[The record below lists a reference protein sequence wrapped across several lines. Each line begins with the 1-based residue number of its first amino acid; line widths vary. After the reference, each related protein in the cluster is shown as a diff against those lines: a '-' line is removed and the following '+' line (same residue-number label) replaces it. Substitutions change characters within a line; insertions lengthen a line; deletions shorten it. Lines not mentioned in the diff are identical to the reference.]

1 MTSTVSELLRI
12 TKDILNYCLS
22 EEPSEL
28 KRLSGQR
35 CDEKLVQQCSVK
47 VVYNIILELA
57 SDSLRM
63 IEEKRYVSSATLLR
77 SLVEYFMELLFLAKH
92 PDNFKQRELD
102 AKREQQKILNAIE
115 NSKDPAL
122 AKFKTDSKFEP
133 RKSELKNDLKDHSSK
148 TIWDLCDEVEYNWMY
163 DMVYRCLSPV
173 AHPSIVNYS
182 NRYFI
187 KADSSG
193 EVLEYDPAPQLD
205 EKTAIERLVL
215 LSNILVG
222 STERIHHIL
231 PNCNTSVI
239 EAQLEKFVHELE
251 KATPRPL
258 TEQ

>member
-22 EEPSEL
+22 EKHSEL
-28 KRLSGQR
+28 KSLSGQR

-47 VVYNIILELA
+47 VVYSIILELA

-77 SLVEYFMELLFLAKH
+77 SLFEYFMELLFLAKH

-173 AHPSIVNYS
+173 AHPSIIHYS
-182 NRYFI
+182 SRYF

-193 EVLEYDPAPQLD
+193 EVLEYDSAHQLD
-205 EKTAIERLVL
+205 KEGDIRRLVL
-215 LSNILVG
+215 LSNILVN
-222 STERIHHIL
+222 STRCIQHIL

-239 EAQLEKFVHELE
+239 DTQLEKFVRELI

-258 TEQ
+258 T

>member
-1 MTSTVSELLRI
+1 MTSSVSELLRI

-28 KRLSGQR
+28 KSLSGQQ

-77 SLVEYFMELLFLAKH
+77 SLVEYFVELLFLAKH

-115 NSKDPAL
+115 NSKDPTL

-163 DMVYRCLSPV
+163 EMVYRCLSPV
-173 AHPSIVNYS
+173 AHPSIINYS
-182 NRYFI
+182 YRYF

-193 EVLEYDPAPQLD
+193 ESVEYNPALQLD
-205 EKTAIERLVL
+205 KEEAIQRLVL
-215 LSNILVG
+215 LSNILVN
-222 STERIHHIL
+222 STRSIHHIL
-231 PNCNTSVI
+231 PNCDTSVVD
-239 EAQLEKFVHELE
+239 AQLEKFVCELE

-258 TEQ
+258 AEQ